1 MYRFLLAFLI
11 VAPAAAQTP
20 ISLADARARGAGQTV
35 TVAGRITV
43 SNQFGGPAYFQD
55 GTGGITVFYAPLYN
69 SVSLGDSVV
78 VTGTTT
84 EPFVGSQAGTGLLQ
98 IQSSGTTFRVVESGA
113 APTPRSLSVAG
124 VDESV
129 EGTLVRLS
137 GLSVVDGPER
147 FEGNAFYTLRGT
159 DGSEIELFVDRD
171 TDVAGLPVPTDTFSV
186 VAAVS
191 ELQGRRLVL
200 PRSSA
205 DVIVESGLQP
215 PGTASPISALRAA
228 GNGRRATIAGRL
240 TVAGQF
246 AGSGAPGGP
255 LYLQDATGGIAFY
268 DGGLAIIGQAQ
279 IGDSLVLTGTTT
291 EFQPDVDENNVAL
304 QGTGLFQISGTV
316 TAQLVQDDGRLV
328 TPRLVAIAD
337 VNESVEGQLVRL
349 SGVRFDEQIIALPSN
364 DEVTVTD
371 DSGAEVEVRIDGDTN
386 LAGADAPTGTFDVIG
401 VVSQFRGR
409 YQILPRT
416 VEDMGVEPFSF
427 PGEDI
432 PRSATFE
439 VATWNIENFGSDS
452 RDPVSD
458 EDQLAGA
465 IRTVQIVDA
474 DLYGVQEIAD
484 PDLFQDLIDALDGYR
499 GFLAPFTSG
508 TAVQQRTGFL
518 YRTSVIDS
526 VSADLL
532 FNTSGDNPQG
542 RLAWASGRWPFGFT
556 FDATIGD
563 QTRRIT
569 AVTIHA
575 KAIQTTADR
584 IRREDDSAQLK
595 SFLDA
600 NYADANVI
608 VLGDFNDDVDVSNV
622 RGLPSPYANFT
633 GDAANWNFVTASL
646 SARNVATIS
655 GGSTIDHILI
665 SNELD
670 DEYFDGT
677 ERAENIGS
685 QVSNFVSTVSDHF
698 PVWVRFDFGT
708 ATASTPRGA
717 AADGLAV
724 SAPRPNPATSTFALD
739 VSSPATVT
747 VHDVLGRQVRVLA
760 TTGGTVRIDVSDLAA
775 GLYVIRVASES
786 DVVTR
791 TVVRASR

>member
-1 MYRFLLAFLI
+1 MYRLLLALLI
-11 VAPAAAQTP
+11 AAPAAAQAP
-20 ISLADARARGAGQTV
+20 ISLADARAGGAGQTV

-43 SNQFGGPAYFQD
+43 ANQFGGPAYLQD
-55 GTGGITVFYAPLYN
+55 GTGGITVFYAPLYTT
-69 SVSLGDSVV
+69 VSLGDSVV
-78 VTGTTT
+78 VTGTTV
-84 EPFVGSQAGTGLLQ
+84 EAFAGAQAGSGLLQ
-98 IQSSGTTFRVVESGA
+98 IQSSGASFRVVSSGA
-113 APTPRSLSVAG
+113 APAPRRLAVAD

-129 EGTLVRLS
+129 EGQLIRLS
-137 GLSVVDGPER
+137 GVRVVGAAER
-147 FEGNAFYTLRGT
+147 FAGNTFYVLRGS
-159 DGSEIELFVDRD
+159 DGAQVELFVDRD
-171 TDVAGLPVPTDTFSV
+171 TDVPGLSVPTDTFSV

-191 ELQGRRLVL
+191 HFQGRRLVL
-200 PRSSA
+200 PRSA
-205 DVIVESGLQP
+205 GDLILASGLQP
-215 PGTASPISALRAA
+215 PGTLSTIAALREA
-228 GNGRRATIAGRL
+228 GNGRTATVAGRI

-255 LYLQDATGGIAFY
+255 IYFQDATGGIAFY
-268 DGGLAIIGQAQ
+268 DDELAVIRQAQ
-279 IGDSLVLTGTTT
+279 IGDSLVLTGSTT
-291 EFQPDVDENNVAL
+291 EFQPSEDDDGAAL
-304 QGTGLFQISGTV
+304 QGTGLFQISGSV
-316 TAQLVQDDGRLV
+316 TAQLVQSGTRLM
-328 TPRLVAIAD
+328 TPRPVAIAD
-337 VNESVEGQLVRL
+337 VGEAVEGQLVRL
-349 SGVRFDEQIIALPSN
+349 QGVRLKTQRVALPSN

-386 LAGADAPTGTFDVIG
+386 LAGANAPTGDFDVVG

-416 VEDMGVEPFSF
+416 VEDLGVEEFSF

-432 PRSATFE
+432 PLSATFE
-439 VATWNIENFGSDS
+439 VATWNIENFGSPS

-465 IRTVQIVDA
+465 IRTIQIVDA
-474 DLYGVQEIAD
+474 DLYGVQEIANA
-484 PDLFQDLIDALDGYR
+484 DLFQDLVDGLDGYR

-526 VSADLL
+526 VSSGLL
-532 FNTSGDNPQG
+532 FDTPGDNPQG

-556 FDATIGD
+556 FDATIDGE
-563 QTRRIT
+563 TRRIT

-584 IRREDDSAQLK
+584 TRREDDSAQLK

-600 NYADANVI
+600 NYADANV
-608 VLGDFNDDVDVSNV
+608 VLLGDYNDDVDVSNV

-633 GDAANWNFVTASL
+633 SDAQSYRIVTASL
-646 SARNVATIS
+646 SERSVATIS

-665 SNELD
+665 TDELF
-670 DEYFDGT
+670 DEYFEGT

-708 ATASTPRGA
+708 AVSTSAPVASRL
-717 AADGLAV
+717 DV
-724 SAPRPNPATSTFALD
+724 SAARPNPTASAFSID
-739 VSSPATVT
+739 VSQPATISVY
-747 VHDVLGRQVRVLA
+747 DVLGRQLRTLVA
-760 TTGGTVRIDVSDLAA
+760 QAGTVRIDVSDLPS
-775 GLYVIRVASES
+775 GLYLVRVES
-786 DVVTR
+786 GSSVVTR
-791 TVVRASR
+791 TVVRAAR